1 MIEDE
6 TESLQREIKQL
17 KTKLGKKRRY
27 LHCLYFTDL
36 YNYFII
42 TERILMLLSV

>member
-27 LHCLYFTDL
+27 LHCLYFTD
-36 YNYFII
+36 YINII
-42 TERILMLLSV
+42 ILS

>member
-17 KTKLGKKRRY
+17 KTKLGKKRQY
-27 LHCLYFTDL
+27 LHCLYFTE
-36 YNYFII
+36 YINIV
-42 TERILMLLSV
+42 ILL